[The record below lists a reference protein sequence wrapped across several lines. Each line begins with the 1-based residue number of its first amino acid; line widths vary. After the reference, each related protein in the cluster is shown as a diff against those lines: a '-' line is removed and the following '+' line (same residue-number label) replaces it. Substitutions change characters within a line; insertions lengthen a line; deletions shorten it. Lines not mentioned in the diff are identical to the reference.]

1 MEKLM
6 DMKLRIEKGQL
17 IDEIKSKELLILT
30 DELNKL
36 SKEFIVNYLIDKLTP
51 EVTVYNSK
59 SMFKSLPPPISPK
72 EIRIL
77 SLYDAGDYDISQI
90 EGMNNR
96 GYDLNPIQIYI
107 LNHKKIYKETLKIDS
122 DPIIHNTNKV
132 LNDMGFPECLYDIT
146 KVRQNVL
153 LKQYNII
160 QAYKTFGS
168 EKVNATEE
176 VANRREANDNLRQT
190 NLANEAERLA
200 REENQTRE
208 DGRNLIERIRKEEEA
223 AKAKRDLE
231 ELERKKFLSS
241 PQPQPQIKSQEEL
254 AEAER
259 IRAEAERKRLN
270 DDILRQEKHERDVA
284 QGLVS
289 SGPDSFLGPSLGN
302 NSGDSFYTR
311 ENNKNNANTNALLN
325 ALNPPITKEELSN
338 FILIVCDQIDKQI
351 GIFIFWMELVKQLF
365 DSEDKRG
372 NIQIVQID
380 TINKYRAYRAS
391 ITTLHTENLSTLDEY
406 KIRIACIIHEQQFK
420 ILDNAMKLTI
430 NWKRFIL
437 TKDELTHM
445 QQCIAIL
452 LCLTPHAFF
461 IRKVQMNENYT
472 NEMSQE
478 LNKELVQ
485 YEWSKNHDTGYP
497 VYLYGATVRFD
508 TYTDSERPWYI
519 SEQTKFIFGV
529 KKCDR
534 AIEDTGTFTNNSRGF
549 ANIKKLMEDLGLGQ
563 NRTPTSSYF
572 FLNFPAENLLQET
585 LSELQKVLNRAS
597 PTEKVLPF
605 LEFFSL
611 NKELTGSDDPKE
623 SLQLVQKKDG
633 NRDLI
638 TSPILKIIPRY
649 TKALLVYIRDE
660 RSKCSYIGTYRLTGK
675 KPKGGRKTRRQRR
688 TKQRKHK
695 VKGQKKTQKQR
706 RKKTQKRR
714 SNK

>member
-1 MEKLM
+1 M
-6 DMKLRIEKGQL
+6 DTKLRIGKRKL
-17 IDEIKSKELLILT
+17 IDELNKLSILELK

-36 SKEFIVNYLIDKLTP
+36 SKEFIVDYLIGKLTP

-77 SLYDAGDYDISQI
+77 SSYDAGNYAISAI
-90 EGMNNR
+90 EYMR
-96 GYDLNPIQIYI
+96 DHKLFLNPIQIYI
-107 LNHKKIYKETLKIDS
+107 LNHTKIYAESDKIVSDS
-122 DPIIHNTNKV
+122 IIHNTNEV
-132 LNDMGFPECLYDIT
+132 LDDMKILSFRLTE
-146 KVRQNVL
+146 L
-153 LKQYNII
+153 LLEQYNII
-160 QAYKTFGS
+160 QVYKQIIIQKEST
-168 EKVNATEE
+168 A
-176 VANRREANDNLRQT
+176 A
-190 NLANEAERLA
+190 EAESKKERNLEKEKEIKL
-200 REENQTRE
+200 REENQTKK
-208 DGRNLIERIRKEEEA
+208 DVQDLIEGIRKEEEA

-241 PQPQPQIKSQEEL
+241 SQPQPQPQIKSQEEL

-270 DDILRQEKHERDVA
+270 DDIRRQEKYERDVA

-311 ENNKNNANTNALLN
+311 ENNKKNANTNALLN

-351 GIFIFWMELVKQLF
+351 GIFIFWMELVKELF
-365 DSEDKRG
+365 DSLDKKG
-372 NIQIVQID
+372 NIQKVQID

-391 ITTLHTENLSTLDEY
+391 ITKLHTENLSTLDDY

-420 ILDNAMKLTI
+420 ILDNAMKETI
-430 NWKRFIL
+430 NYNRFIL

-461 IRKVQMNENYT
+461 ISEVPFISTYT

-485 YEWSKNHDTGYP
+485 YEYESITKDETGNP

-534 AIEDTGTFTNNSRGF
+534 AIEDTGTFINNPRGF

-563 NRTPTSSYF
+563 NRTSTSSYF
-572 FLNFPAENLLQET
+572 FLKFPAENLLQET
-585 LSELQKVLNRAS
+585 LSKLQEVLSRAS

-611 NKELTGSDDPKE
+611 NKKLTESDNPKE
-623 SLQLVQKKDG
+623 LLQNNEDQIS
-633 NRDLI
+633 DLI
-638 TSPILKIIPRY
+638 KSPILKIKPQY
-649 TKALLVYIRDE
+649 TQALLVYIRDE

-695 VKGQKKTQKQR
+695 VKGQKKTRKQR

-714 SNK
+714 SKK